1 MKDLVFMGDILFLT
15 KYRVSSEGVSLMDET
30 NNLLSQV
37 VRKTTRTDRNRLK
50 VIKFAVTSC
59 NVICY

>member
-1 MKDLVFMGDILFLT
+1 MGDILFLT